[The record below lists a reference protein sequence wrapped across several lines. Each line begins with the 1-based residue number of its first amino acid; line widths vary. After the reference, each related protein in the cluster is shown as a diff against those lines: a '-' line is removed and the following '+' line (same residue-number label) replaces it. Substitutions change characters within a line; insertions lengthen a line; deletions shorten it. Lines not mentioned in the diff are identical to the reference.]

1 VDVRSA
7 PYSRFTPPF
16 NRRRLE
22 PVLAATGVR
31 YLFAG
36 DELGGRPSNAK
47 HYDAEGHALYGEM
60 ALELR
65 FRQMIDRLADGVRDH
80 RIALMCSEGRPGD
93 CHRRLLV
100 GKVLA
105 ERGIKLHHILPDGE
119 VFRERVVA
127 LDPDR
132 DQTPLLG
139 EDGATWRYAR
149 PVSSRRRPSASSA
162 G

>member
-1 VDVRSA
+1 MDQTRHGSGRLGTPPRDRLLPGPAAHEIQFLVDVRSA

-93 CHRRLLV
+93 
-100 GKVLA
+100 
-105 ERGIKLHHILPDGE
+105 
-119 VFRERVVA
+119 
-127 LDPDR
+127 
-132 DQTPLLG
+132 
-139 EDGATWRYAR
+139 GATWRSAR